1 MREERGDFFI
11 TSDPNAVDLSA
22 VHAFLTR
29 SYWSEGVPA
38 SLVARAIA
46 GSIPFSLFHGTAQI
60 GFARVITDRATYG
73 YLADVYVL
81 EAYRGQG
88 LGRWLID
95 CILKHPDLQTL
106 RRFSLVTRDA
116 HGLYR
121 QAGFSPLAAPD
132 RHMEISRPGVYTAQP
147 FRSPTHADDQ
157 APSEEPKRAM

>member
-1 MREERGDFFI
+1 MRVERGEFSI
-11 TSDPNAVDLSA
+11 TSDPEAVDVEA

-29 SYWSEGVPA
+29 AYWSDGVPL
-38 SLVARAIA
+38 SIVARAIA
-46 GSIPFSLFHGTAQI
+46 GSIPFSLFHGTTQI

-95 CILKHPDLQTL
+95 CLMQHPDLQAL

-116 HGLYR
+116 HDLYR
-121 QAGFSPLAAPD
+121 KAGFSPLTAPE
-132 RHMEISRPGVYTAQP
+132 RHMEIVRPVMTVDPLATP
-147 FRSPTHADDQ
+147 TSESPER
-157 APSEEPKRAM
+157 PM